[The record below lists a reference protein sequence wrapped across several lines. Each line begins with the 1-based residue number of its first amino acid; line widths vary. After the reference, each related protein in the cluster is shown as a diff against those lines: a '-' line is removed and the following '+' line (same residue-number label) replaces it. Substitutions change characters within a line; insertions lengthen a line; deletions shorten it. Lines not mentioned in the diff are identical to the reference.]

1 MKSIPLISIITPV
14 YNVEQY
20 LPQCIESVINQTFQN
35 WELLLIDDGSTDRS
49 GIICDEYAL
58 KDERIRVLH
67 KENSGQSDS
76 RNMAL
81 LLAKA
86 ELIGF
91 VDSDDW
97 LEPDMY
103 AMLYRTL
110 INCQA
115 DIAICGNLNS

>member
-115 DIAICGNLNS
+115 DIAICGYYWN

>member
-86 ELIGF
+86 ELI
-91 VDSDDW
+91 V
-97 LEPDMY
+97 
-103 AMLYRTL
+103 
-110 INCQA
+110 N
-115 DIAICGNLNS
+115 NLL